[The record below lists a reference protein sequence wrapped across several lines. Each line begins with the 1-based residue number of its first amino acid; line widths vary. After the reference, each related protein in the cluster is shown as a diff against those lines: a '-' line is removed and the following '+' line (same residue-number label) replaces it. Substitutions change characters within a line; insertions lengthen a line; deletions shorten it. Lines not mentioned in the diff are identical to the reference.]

1 MATCLHPF
9 RLPDSDMV
17 FRCGRCIQCQKN
29 RANLWL
35 VRLYHE
41 ASYHEASSFVTL
53 TYDNDHIPPG
63 GLLRKKDAQD
73 YIKRLRK
80 NTGLKLKYYLVGEFG
95 ERTHRPHYH
104 IILFGISGTEA
115 EIKLAW
121 PHGNVH
127 VGSVQP
133 ESMKYVS
140 KYCVKAGKDS
150 SPAVVLGFGAEPLAG
165 AAGASLQRKRWMT
178 CSQGL
183 GLQWSI
189 DNIDDWRE
197 SQQTTIGGK
206 AAGIPRY
213 YKLKNNVVSI
223 KKPEWQQALAD
234 RLDEI
239 IRQEEV
245 GLSEVDQYRARQVK
259 QAVFAL
265 NAKAEMSA
273 REPG

>member
-1 MATCLHPF
+1 
-9 RLPDSDMV
+9 MV
-17 FRCGRCIQCQKN
+17 FRCGRCIHCQKN

-80 NTGLKLKYYLVGEFG
+80 NTGRKLKYYLVGEFG

-121 PHGNVH
+121 PHGLVH

-133 ESMKYVS
+133 ESMKYVA
-140 KYCVKAGKDS
+140 KYCVKAGKES
-150 SPAVVLGFGAEPLAG
+150 APTASRFGAEPHSRENVGPAMQ
-165 AAGASLQRKRWMT
+165 SKKFMT

-189 DNIDDWRE
+189 DNLDDWKE
-197 SQQTTIGGK
+197 SQKTTIGGK

-213 YKLKNNVVSI
+213 YKLKNEVISI
-223 KKPEWQQALAD
+223 KTPEWQKALAD
-234 RLDEI
+234 RLEEI
-239 IRQEEV
+239 LEQENV
-245 GLSEVDQYRARQVK
+245 GVSEIDPYRARQVK
-259 QAVFAL
+259 QSVFAL
-265 NAKAEMSA
+265 RAKSEMSA